1 MATAVVRGGVGMS
14 VVVHPG
20 RLRQEMAR
28 RGWAATD
35 LARES
40 RLSAATISA
49 ALSGRPIAAKS
60 LALIAK
66 TLLRV
71 PAMDVIDSLILTGQ
85 DGLDLG

>member
-1 MATAVVRGGVGMS
+1 MS

-35 LARES
+35 LAREA
-40 RLSAATISA
+40 RLSQATIST
-49 ALSGRPIAAKS
+49 ALAGRPVAAKS

-66 TLLRV
+66 ALSRAPVLDVVDLLIMRERTDVTL
-71 PAMDVIDSLILTGQ
+71 D
-85 DGLDLG
+85 